1 MRRLALSAGSLLL
14 LATLT
19 GCPTVPEEDAR
30 AAIQQAFE
38 AANPPGRVG
47 AEVRGKSVW
56 LTATMF
62 QEECLH
68 DNDLAFSDDAKK
80 RPRGSKGLRI
90 SPTYKNQRFIT
101 DFTEDGWC
109 IYQGSD
115 PRIDIREG
123 TWEGD
128 HWDFFVMSSF
138 AESSPWA
145 QCLDYN
151 VLNRQ
156 IQVVRGDD
164 GSAVVKGELAL
175 FQDAC
180 PQPLPGGE
188 ERRSAVR
195 PTTKPSSPPSLAQV
209 NTLLG
214 AFDQALFDRD
224 FQKALGMVSCYNVF
238 EEQRYGTCSVAEL
251 INLAPLPRGGVAR
264 PEDGPPWSMNVFDSL
279 DAMKRVFADRDDPS
293 LFHVEITPRKGKPR
307 SLAVQW
313 VAGEWKLVGVVGLK
327 AEDLTMMQ
335 IVYDLDRKEKRE
347 IFERRMLGEPIDAKG
362 HPYDPYAEYKTE
374 E

>member
-14 LATLT
+14 LTTLT

-47 AEVRGKSVW
+47 VEVKGKSVW
-56 LTATMF
+56 LTAPMF
-62 QEECLH
+62 QEDCLH

-90 SPTYKNQRFIT
+90 SPTYKNQRYIT
-101 DFTEDGWC
+101 GFTDEGWC
-109 IYQGSD
+109 IYLGSD

-128 HWDFFVMSSF
+128 RWDYFVIMSL
-138 AESSPWA
+138 ADTSPWA
-145 QCLDYN
+145 QCLDYP

-156 IQVVRGDD
+156 ISVVRAED
-164 GSAVVKGELAL
+164 GSAKVEGDLAIV
-175 FQDAC
+175 DGAC

-188 ERRSAVR
+188 ERRAGVR
-195 PTTKPSSPPSLAQV
+195 PSTKPSSAPSLDQV
-209 NTLLG
+209 KNLLRD
-214 AFDQALFDRD
+214 FDQALYDRD
-224 FQKALGMVSCYNVF
+224 FEAALGMVSCYNVF

-251 INLAPLPRGGVAR
+251 INVAPLPRAGIAR

-279 DAMKRVFADRDDPS
+279 DALKRVFADRDDPS
-293 LFHVEITPRKGKPR
+293 LYHVEITPRKGDER
-307 SLAVQW
+307 TLAVQW
-313 VAGEWKLVGVVGLK
+313 VAGSWKLVGVVGLQG
-327 AEDLTMMQ
+327 EDLTMMQ

-347 IFERRMLGEPIDAKG
+347 IFERRMQGEPIDAKG
-362 HPYDPYAEYKTE
+362 NPYDPYAESKTQE
-374 E
+374 